1 MCEDKPTCGLE
12 YESAFPYPRQTFRH
26 AKLSG
31 WNQNSRRN
39 MIYIKRPVETIL
51 LTLVGMSLLLGLI
64 LSVATVRLLL

>member
-1 MCEDKPTCGLE
+1 
-12 YESAFPYPRQTFRH
+12 
-26 AKLSG
+26 
-31 WNQNSRRN
+31 